1 MNIEFT
7 RPVRIITAVTQLS
20 HPQYYVDEP
29 YSILYRD
36 EDTKVTLN
44 KTQGLVV
51 TLPTIP
57 EGDEHSLEFTIPNLE
72 VEGSGSI
79 EIFCLGDYQNSI
91 EVNVVPITGETEP
104 VIINL

>member
-7 RPVRIITAVTQLS
+7 RPVKITTAVSQLS
-20 HPQYYVDEP
+20 HPHYYVDEP

-36 EDTKVTLN
+36 EDTKVTFN
-44 KTQGLVV
+44 KTQGLIL
-51 TLPTIP
+51 TLPTVI
-57 EGDEHSLEFTIPNLE
+57 EGDEHSIEFTIPNLE

-79 EIFCLGDYQNSI
+79 EIYCGGDYQNSVEI
-91 EVNVVPITGETEP
+91 NVVPISGETEP